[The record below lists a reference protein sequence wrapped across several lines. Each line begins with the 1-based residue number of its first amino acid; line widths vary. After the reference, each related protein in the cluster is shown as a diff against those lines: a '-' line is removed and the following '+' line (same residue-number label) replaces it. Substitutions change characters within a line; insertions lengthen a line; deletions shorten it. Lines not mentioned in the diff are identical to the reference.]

1 MKKVGLALLVAGWM
15 FHGCKVEDSFDGPD
29 LNDLYGPFSIESEL
43 MISQDSV
50 DFSLGEQPLFSAA
63 FSKKP
68 PGLESFAVPV

>member
-1 MKKVGLALLVAGWM
+1 M
-15 FHGCKVEDSFDGPD
+15 EDSFDGPD

-63 FSKKP
+63 FSKK
-68 PGLESFAVPV
+68 